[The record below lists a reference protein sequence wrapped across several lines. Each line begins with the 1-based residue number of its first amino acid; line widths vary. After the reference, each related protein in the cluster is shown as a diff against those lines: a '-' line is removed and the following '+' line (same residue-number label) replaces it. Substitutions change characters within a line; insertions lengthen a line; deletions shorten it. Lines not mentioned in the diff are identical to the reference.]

1 MPLSMN
7 SGLHVLSF
15 IVTLA
20 AACAVIFIRLRAS
33 DKPVSLMKIIMPP
46 VGMSTGF
53 LMFVYPPMR
62 IPIGWAFIAFAVGV
76 VFFSYPLML
85 TTKFQMEKGQI
96 YARRSKAFVFILLG
110 LLVIR
115 ISLHS
120 YIEEFISI
128 YQTGAVFFILA
139 FGMIVPWRI
148 YMYLQYRK
156 LLRTGSGPL

>member
-1 MPLSMN
+1 MSLTIN

-15 IVTLA
+15 VVTLA

-33 DKPVSLMKIIMPP
+33 DRPVNKMKIIMPP
-46 VGMSTGF
+46 IGMSTGF

-62 IPIGWAFIAFAVGV
+62 IPLEWALIAFAAGA

-85 TTKFQMEKGQI
+85 TTKFQAEQGRI
-96 YARRSKAFVFILLG
+96 YARRSKAFIFILLG
-110 LLVIR
+110 LLAIR

-139 FGMIVPWRI
+139 FGMIVPWRV
-148 YMYLQYRK
+148 YMYVQYLK
-156 LLRTGSGPL
+156 LMRINGERP